1 MPGIGTR
8 RRPWHKR
15 ALRAWRIEF
24 SQWSEH
30 FREARHD
37 VAAVRFWQT
46 RTNKRI
52 SGPTAR

>member
-1 MPGIGTR
+1 V
-8 RRPWHKR
+8 
-15 ALRAWRIEF
+15 LRAWRTKF
-24 SQWSEH
+24 SQWPEH

-46 RTNKRI
+46 RTSKRI